1 MKFIGRENEL
11 RSLARLRSRANTIAV
26 IYGRRRV
33 GKSLLIQQFLKDQKA
48 LFFEGLEGQST
59 RRQLRNFVIQ
69 LNHQTGRSFLVSK
82 SWSEAFLSLEE
93 VLKESP
99 AWVVLDE
106 FQWMGNYRSQI
117 VSELKMAWDQYL
129 SRIPNVSL
137 ILCGSIASFMTKKV
151 IKSRALYGRT
161 DLVIHLREFLLSESR
176 LMLPEYGLQELL
188 DAQAILGGVP
198 KYLELLKGY
207 SSLYTALDELAFSEN
222 GYLTDEFDRIFIS
235 HFASNDD
242 YAKII
247 DALAQRPYG
256 LYRKELASNARLDIG
271 GGLTDHLFNLESAGF
286 IHSIY
291 PIDKSANSRLVKYY
305 LSDAYLR
312 FYYAFIKP
320 NLSQI
325 RNGPDLRFS
334 ALAQQAHFQSW
345 RGTAVE
351 HICRQHAHRIAEIL
365 GFSGIDYRVGP
376 YFRPPQKDRRGVQI
390 DLIFD
395 RDDHILN
402 LCEIKTSKGVIK
414 SSILE
419 EIESKRSILQD
430 IYPRH
435 TISPVLIY
443 DGELAPAVARSPM
456 ITHKIEVC
464 SLI

>member
-1 MKFIGRENEL
+1 MQFIGRENEL
-11 RSLARLRSRANTIAV
+11 SSLATLRSRGNTIAV

-33 GKSLLIQQFLKDQKA
+33 GKSLLIRHFLRRQQA
-48 LFFEGLEGQST
+48 PFFEGLEGQST
-59 RRQLRNFVIQ
+59 QRQLRNFIIQ
-69 LNHQTGRSFLVSK
+69 LNHQTGRSFLVPK
-82 SWSEAFLSLEE
+82 SWTEAFLSLET

-161 DLVIHLREFLLSESR
+161 DLVIHLREFLLAESH
-176 LMLPEYGLQELL
+176 LMLPEYGMQELL

-198 KYLELLKGY
+198 KYLELLKGH
-207 SSLYTALDELAFSEN
+207 SSLYTALDQLAFSET

-242 YAKII
+242 YARII
-247 DALAQRPYG
+247 DALAQHPYG
-256 LYRKELASNARLDIG
+256 LYRKELSAYANIDIG
-271 GGLTDHLFNLESAGF
+271 GGLTNHLFNLESAGF

-291 PIDKSANSRLVKYY
+291 PIDKSTNSRLIKYY

-325 RNGPDLRFS
+325 KNGPNLKFS
-334 ALAQQAHFQSW
+334 TLAQQPLFQSW
-345 RGTAVE
+345 RGTAFE
-351 HICRQHAHRIAEIL
+351 HICRQHASKIAEIL
-365 GFSGIDYRVGP
+365 GFSGVNYRVGP
-376 YFRPPQKDRRGVQI
+376 YFRPPQKNRRGVQI

-395 RDDHILN
+395 RDDNILN
-402 LCEIKTSKGVIK
+402 LCEIKTSRGVIK
-414 SSILE
+414 SGVLE

-443 DGELAPAVARSPM
+443 DGQLSKELERSPM
-456 ITHKIEVC
+456 ITHKIEAC
-464 SLI
+464 NLI